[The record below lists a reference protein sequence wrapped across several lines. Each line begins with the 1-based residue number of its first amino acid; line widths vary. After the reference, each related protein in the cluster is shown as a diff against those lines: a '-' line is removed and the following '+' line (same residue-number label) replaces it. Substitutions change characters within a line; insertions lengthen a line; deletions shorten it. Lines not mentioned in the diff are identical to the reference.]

1 MTTET
6 IMNLIMEYGPTILT
20 VCMLVI
26 TTLSQKSNL
35 FNGLKT
41 LKAKAEEMKVAAEF
55 KEVQD
60 KMTSLMM
67 IIQEQ
72 EKTIKELTNAIY
84 RVDSKEN
91 KE

>member
-6 IMNLIMEYGPTILT
+6 IMNLIMEYSPTILT

-26 TTLSQKSNL
+26 TTLSQKTNL

-41 LKAKAEEMKVAAEF
+41 LKEKAEEMKVAAEF

-60 KMTSLMM
+60 KMTGLMLL
-67 IIQEQ
+67 IQEQ
-72 EKTIKELTNAIY
+72 EKTIKELTNAVY
-84 RVDSKEN
+84 RVESKED

>member
-1 MTTET
+1 MEVDT
-6 IMNLIMEYGPTILT
+6 ILNLIMQYGPTILT

-26 TTLSQKSNL
+26 TTLSQKTNL

-41 LKAKAEEMKVAAEF
+41 LKEKAEEMKVAAEF

-60 KMTSLMM
+60 KMTTLM
-67 IIQEQ
+67 ITIEEQ
-72 EKTIKELTNAIY
+72 EKLIKDLTSAIN
-84 RVDSKEN
+84 KIQN